1 MIVAQILKSKP
12 GSALITIT
20 QSARISEAA
29 ALLSEKK
36 IGALIVSET
45 GETAEGILSERDIVR
60 EVGRRGAGC
69 LDNPVADLMTGN
81 PVTCSLD
88 TTIDK
93 IMADMT
99 SGRFR
104 HMPVTDG
111 PKLIGLISIGDV
123 VKARM
128 DELAHEKEALQDMI
142 MGR

>member
-1 MIVAQILKSKP
+1 MIVAQILRSKP
-12 GSALITIT
+12 EGAVVTIRSSA
-20 QSARISEAA
+20 QISEAA
-29 ALLSEKK
+29 ALLSENK
-36 IGALIVSET
+36 IGALIVSDT
-45 GETAEGILSERDIVR
+45 GKTADGILSERDIVR

-69 LDNPVADLMTGN
+69 LDNPVSDLMTKD

-88 TTIDK
+88 TTVDK
-93 IMADMT
+93 IMASMT

-104 HMPVTDG
+104 HMPITKG
-111 PKLIGLISIGDV
+111 TELIGLISIGDV